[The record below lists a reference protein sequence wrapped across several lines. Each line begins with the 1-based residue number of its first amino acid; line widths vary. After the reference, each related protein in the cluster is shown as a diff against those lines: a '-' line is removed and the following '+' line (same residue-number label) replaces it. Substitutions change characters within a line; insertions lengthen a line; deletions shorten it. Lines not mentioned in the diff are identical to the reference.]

1 MNRKEVENMINNI
14 DEKYVQEA
22 GEYVLNNGKGKY
34 KNRIIR
40 RTAAIAAAL
49 ALCFIISVPALSA
62 AGVWPAYEILNSIS
76 PEIAKK
82 LKPVNL
88 SCEDNGIKMEV
99 VSANIHDE
107 TADVYIALQDLTGD
121 RIDET
126 VDLFDSYD
134 IHVPNDSI
142 AHCEFVDY
150 NDETKTATFLIQIE
164 QSEKISGEE
173 ITFSVNRFLSGK
185 QEYNKELSKDILKNV
200 SKSPAVQLNEN
211 VRGVGGGVAAVDE
224 NGGTSDM
231 NLNSNCDPLDSINH
245 YLKEDKKIS
254 YSPVDGVTV
263 TAAGFVDG
271 KLHIQVY
278 YNDILKTDNHGE
290 VYLKDRKD
298 NIINNVYSV
307 SFWDKEE
314 CGSYE
319 EYIFDIS
326 PETKLDN
333 YTLYGDFTVGSK
345 LTEGDWQVTFPIKNI
360 SK

>member
-22 GEYVLNNGKGKY
+22 GEYVSNNGKGKY

-40 RTAAIAAAL
+40 HTATIAAAL

-62 AGVWPAYEILNSIS
+62 AGVWPAYDILNSIS

-99 VSANIHDE
+99 VSANVHDK

-126 VDLFDSYD
+126 VELIDRDYVVPGGGIEYD
-134 IHVPNDSI
+134 
-142 AHCEFVDY
+142 EFVDY
-150 NDETKTATFLIQIE
+150 NDETKTATFLMHIE
-164 QSEKISGEE
+164 LDEKINAEK
-173 ITFSVNRFLSGK
+173 IIFDVNKFISGK
-185 QEYNKELSKDILKNV
+185 QGHNMELSKDLLKNA
-200 SKSPAVQLNEN
+200 SKSPAVQSD
-211 VRGVGGGVAAVDE
+211 VYVT
-224 NGGTSDM
+224 GTSGGIDIT
-231 NLNSNCDPLDSINH
+231 DAEEKD
-245 YLKEDKKIS
+245 YLKEDKKNS
-254 YSPVDGVTV
+254 YSPMDGVTV

-271 KLHIQVY
+271 KLHIQVSY
-278 YNDILKTDNHGE
+278 SESQTGMHGL
-290 VYLKDRKD
+290 YLKDRKD
-298 NIINNVYSV
+298 NIIYDVYNV
-307 SFWDKEE
+307 SFSDSEKFGSSFSDDSEE
-314 CGSYE
+314 CGRYE

-333 YTLYGDFTVGSK
+333 YTLYGYFSTYST
-345 LTEGDWQVTFPIKNI
+345 LIEGDWQITVPMRNI
-360 SK
+360 NN